1 MRRFMIGKAFLLSLF
16 PLFAA
21 AGAWAVSPDPKLLS
35 LVPPE
40 AQIVAGMQA
49 PVGGDQP
56 ASFLLITRNNN
67 LDLEDFFALSGADS
81 TRVMRQV
88 IFLAAGDTGGTL
100 TEHSLLVSG
109 HFDEAKIFRSAK
121 DGGALSLKYR
131 GIRVLE
137 VQPLPRERGM
147 FSDVRWLAMMNSEV
161 AIFGTVASVKRE
173 LDRYLDKSTADA
185 SLTHR
190 LADLRRDDEVW
201 CVLTEV
207 PRTGEVSD
215 ALVALDPTLGDEIRG
230 GGSFGFG
237 IHYGRHVEFEYVGT
251 PVPGAAS

>member
-137 VQPLPRERGM
+137 VQPLRTPCSNRCRCSINEKKHRRMRGLVLVQ
-147 FSDVRWLAMMNSEV
+147 FE
-161 AIFGTVASVKRE
+161 
-173 LDRYLDKSTADA
+173 TAPIPNRA
-185 SLTHR
+185 
-190 LADLRRDDEVW
+190 
-201 CVLTEV
+201 
-207 PRTGEVSD
+207 VS
-215 ALVALDPTLGDEIRG
+215 
-230 GGSFGFG
+230 
-237 IHYGRHVEFEYVGT
+237 
-251 PVPGAAS
+251 